1 MPPRQPIWLSA
12 RSLFHPQTTFRFLN
26 GVGIELIDTS
36 AKLEAFRVSRRVS
49 RRALY
54 GCIKSLPQADRLQR
68 LILKDTRLPLLKA
81 QEQMIL
87 VRIVEL
93 SLAARYIL
101 SGP

>member
-12 RSLFHPQTTFRFLN
+12 RSLFRPQTTLRFLN

-36 AKLEAFRVSRRVS
+36 VKLEAFRVSQRVS

-54 GCIKSLPQADRLQR
+54 GCIKSLPQAERQKR

-81 QEQMIL
+81 QKQMIL
-87 VRIVEL
+87 VFPAVTPGI
-93 SLAARYIL
+93 
-101 SGP
+101 G